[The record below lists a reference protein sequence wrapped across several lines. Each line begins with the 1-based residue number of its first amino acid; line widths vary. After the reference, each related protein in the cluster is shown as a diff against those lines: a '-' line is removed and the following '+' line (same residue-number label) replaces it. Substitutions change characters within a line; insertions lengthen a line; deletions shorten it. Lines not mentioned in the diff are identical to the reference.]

1 MVLLQPITLCKEALL
16 YQSIH
21 QMDPAQPQPK
31 VPPHLC
37 LEHQKILHVWST
49 MNSLNLNPKKFL
61 VAFLTNQH
69 TKASTDVTFGTV
81 GKTPSLKGL
90 AKRTSSKGPLPEDLF
105 RRTSS
110 GGPLPEDLFRRI
122 SSGGSLNE

>member
-1 MVLLQPITLCKEALL
+1 MRRVIL
-16 YQSIH
+16 
-21 QMDPAQPQPK
+21 
-31 VPPHLC
+31 PPPRS
-37 LEHQKILHVWST
+37 Q
-49 MNSLNLNPKKFL
+49 
-61 VAFLTNQH
+61 
-69 TKASTDVTFGTV
+69 ASTDVTFGTV

-122 SSGGSLNE
+122 SSGGSLNDPDPLRDPVSDLQQQEAYIRCEGTYRRK